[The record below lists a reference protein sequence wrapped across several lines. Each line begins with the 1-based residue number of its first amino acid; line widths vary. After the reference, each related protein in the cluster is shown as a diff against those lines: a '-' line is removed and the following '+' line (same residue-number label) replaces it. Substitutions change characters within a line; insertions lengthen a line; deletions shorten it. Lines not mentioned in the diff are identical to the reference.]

1 MRFENSKK
9 LYSYWLNLK
18 GQRKAPDRSEIEP
31 SDIRTLLG
39 DTFILEINHEAKYI
53 IYRLAGTRLCSAFGK
68 EIKGMGYLVPWQEE
82 DSYKVLQTINNV
94 YNDFVPSVISHLGLT
109 EQRRFMEY
117 ETLLLPLMPLKD
129 GTTRILGISSP
140 KKEAFWIGSEP
151 IVTHNLRSIRP
162 MLANGDGFSDE
173 NLIASP
179 PLQHDDSLLYNRAEQ
194 AGTRK
199 IAHLVVHEGGKS

>member
-1 MRFENSKK
+1 
-9 LYSYWLNLK
+9 
-18 GQRKAPDRSEIEP
+18 
-31 SDIRTLLG
+31 
-39 DTFILEINHEAKYI
+39 
-53 IYRLAGTRLCSAFGK
+53 
-68 EIKGMGYLVPWQEE
+68 MGYLVPWQEE
-82 DSYKVLQTINNV
+82 DSYKVLQAINNV

-151 IVTHNLRSIRP
+151 ITTHNLRSIRP
-162 MLANGDGFSDE
+162 MLSNGDGISHE

-179 PLQHDDSLLYNRAEQ
+179 PLQHDDSLQDNRAEQ
-194 AGTRK
+194 AGARK